1 MWEFC
6 YLIIYWFIKLTDWK
20 TINLIYNRFFATQSR
35 GIPEKRNPGPYEYPG
50 SYEDPG
56 PQVEPG
62 PYDDQGPYKDAG
74 PYEDPKLVLSLL
86 LNTVFG

>member
-1 MWEFC
+1 MGILLPY
-6 YLIIYWFIKLTDWK
+6 YLLIYKTDWK

-35 GIPEKRNPGPYEYPG
+35 GIPEKRNPGPYEY
-50 SYEDPG
+50 PG

>member
-1 MWEFC
+1 MGILLPY
-6 YLIIYWFIKLTDWK
+6 YLLIYKTDWK

-50 SYEDPG
+50 PYEDPG

-62 PYDDQGPYKDAG
+62 PYDDQGPYKD
-74 PYEDPKLVLSLL
+74 ELVLSLL